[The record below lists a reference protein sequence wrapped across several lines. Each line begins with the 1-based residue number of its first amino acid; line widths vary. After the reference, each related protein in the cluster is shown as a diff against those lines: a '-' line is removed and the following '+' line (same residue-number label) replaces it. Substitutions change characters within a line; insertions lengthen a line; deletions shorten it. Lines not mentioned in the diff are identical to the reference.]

1 HVRKTISCKQPCEL
15 AGVIIVLVVR
25 PLVAIMEDQVRTL
38 QSKGIAA
45 AVCGKD
51 PETDEKI
58 AAGHYSI
65 VYGSAETLV
74 GDDKWR
80 AILQKDV
87 FRVRLVGIAVD
98 EVQGNEAPFREWCG
112 KVGELRSLL
121 PTSVP
126 LLAMTATASK
136 AMRQKLRNNLGMQQC
151 IELVKSPSRDN
162 IRLATKK
169 VSSDPSIT
177 FAWLCG
183 ELESKGP
190 RTEKVVIYCKSA
202 KDVSA
207 NRLVD
212 MYHSATPED
221 VKLHIMNSLK
231 DPMSLLRVV
240 SATSALGMGVDFK
253 GVNNVVHNGPPRNIE
268 AYMQAFG
275 RAGRDGS
282 HAHSI
287 ILYHGRQ
294 LQCLSDEML
303 MYVSEAKQCMRV
315 KLLQLFDGENT
326 KPLALKHAC
335 CSFCALSCDCQDTCD
350 VHASPL
356 EKHAGEGLVHKDRT
370 VTDEQRTILRE
381 RLLSITHDMTHQGV
395 CGTLSVYSTQQTE
408 KNTGEIVIKEVMDSS
423 SRLFTLVDI
432 FCNVQVFKV
441 DEAQAILN
449 IVSEVFCD
457 IEECYEDEE
466 SINVEDEFGNMTLF

>member
-1 HVRKTISCKQPCEL
+1 
-15 AGVIIVLVVR
+15 
-25 PLVAIMEDQVRTL
+25 
-38 QSKGIAA
+38 
-45 AVCGKD
+45 
-51 PETDEKI
+51 
-58 AAGHYSI
+58 
-65 VYGSAETLV
+65 
-74 GDDKWR
+74 
-80 AILQKDV
+80 
-87 FRVRLVGIAVD
+87 
-98 EVQGNEAPFREWCG
+98 
-112 KVGELRSLL
+112 
-121 PTSVP
+121 
-126 LLAMTATASK
+126 MTATASK

-169 VSSDPSIT
+169 VSSDPAIT
-177 FAWLCG
+177 FGWLCG

-190 RTEKVVIYCKSA
+190 RTEKVVLYCKSIAECSMLYSDVFKLTLGKRAYYLVGA

-240 SATSALGMGVDFK
+240 IATSALGMGVDFK
-253 GVNNVVHNGPPRNIE
+253 AVNNVVHNGPPRNIE

-282 HAHSI
+282 QAPSI
-287 ILYHGRQ
+287 ILNHGRQ

-356 EKHAGEGLVHKDRT
+356 EKHAGEGLVHKDST

-408 KNTGEIVIKEVMDSS
+408 KNTGEIVIKEVIDSS

>member
-1 HVRKTISCKQPCEL
+1 
-15 AGVIIVLVVR
+15 
-25 PLVAIMEDQVRTL
+25 
-38 QSKGIAA
+38 
-45 AVCGKD
+45 
-51 PETDEKI
+51 
-58 AAGHYSI
+58 
-65 VYGSAETLV
+65 
-74 GDDKWR
+74 
-80 AILQKDV
+80 
-87 FRVRLVGIAVD
+87 
-98 EVQGNEAPFREWCG
+98 
-112 KVGELRSLL
+112 
-121 PTSVP
+121 
-126 LLAMTATASK
+126 MTATASK

-169 VSSDPSIT
+169 VSSDPAIT
-177 FAWLCG
+177 FGWLCG

-190 RTEKVVIYCKSA
+190 RTEKVVLYCKSIAECSMLYSDVFKLTLGKRAYYLVGA

-240 SATSALGMGVDFK
+240 IATSALGMGVDFK
-253 GVNNVVHNGPPRNIE
+253 AVNNVVHNGPPRNIE

-282 HAHSI
+282 QAPSI
-287 ILYHGRQ
+287 ILNHGRQ
-294 LQCLSDEML
+294 LRCLSDEML

-356 EKHAGEGLVHKDRT
+356 EKHAGEGLVHKDST

-408 KNTGEIVIKEVMDSS
+408 KNTGEIVIKEVIDSS
-423 SRLFTLVDI
+423 SRL
-432 FCNVQVFKV
+432 FKV